1 MRRKHESRQH
11 QIYTYMREF
20 TDFLKAR
27 RKVNLA
33 LVFINIIIFIVLEIL
48 GDTEDSR
55 FMVEHGAMYTPLV
68 MNGQYWRLFS
78 SMFLHFGFEHLA
90 YNMFSLFFLGD
101 ILESIVGPVR
111 YLVIYLLG
119 GLGGN
124 ALSLFMSI
132 RSDSIKVSA
141 GASGAIF
148 AVMGA
153 FFYIALRNRKNF
165 GRDGMRRLGL
175 MVVLMIMQ
183 GLVDKGVDQSAH
195 MGGMAAGFLLG
206 ILLYRPGASL
216 NDFQE
221 ERL

>member
-1 MRRKHESRQH
+1 MDGFTSFIRSRH
-11 QIYTYMREF
+11 
-20 TDFLKAR
+20 
-27 RKVNLA
+27 KVT
-33 LVFINIIIFIVLEIL
+33 LVLVLINIIIFAVLEIL
-48 GDTEDSR
+48 GDTTNSR
-55 FMVEHGAMYTPLV
+55 FMVDHGAMYTPMV
-68 MNGQYWRLFS
+68 MDGQYWRLFS

-111 YLVIYLLG
+111 YLIIYLIG

-124 ALSLFMSI
+124 LVSFYMSI
-132 RSDSIKVSA
+132 QSESYKISA

-153 FFYIALRNRKNF
+153 FFYIALRNRKGF
-165 GRDGMRRLGL
+165 GKDGMRRLGL

-183 GLVDKGVDQSAH
+183 GIVDRGVDQSAH

-206 ILLYRPGASL
+206 ILLYHPG
-216 NDFQE
+216 NDARISIE
-221 ERL
+221 E